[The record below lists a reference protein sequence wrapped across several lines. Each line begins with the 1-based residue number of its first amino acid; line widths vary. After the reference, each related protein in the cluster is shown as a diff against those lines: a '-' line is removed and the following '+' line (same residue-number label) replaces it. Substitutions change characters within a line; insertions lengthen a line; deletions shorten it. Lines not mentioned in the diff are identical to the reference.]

1 MKHKIGSAIFAEI
14 MTVHELALYLKTSDA
29 KVYRMA
35 RMRDLPAFRIG
46 KSWRFKKKM
55 IDMWISLKTDA
66 AYEPVPNLQIQ
77 IPEKLVILNN
87 VTPVSEGLTD

>member
-1 MKHKIGSAIFAEI
+1 MKYKIETTIFAEI

-35 RMRDLPAFRIG
+35 RMRDLPGFRIG

-55 IDMWISLKTDA
+55 IDMWISLETDA
-66 AYEPVPNLQIQ
+66 AYEPAPNLQIQ
-77 IPEKLVILNN
+77 TTEKVVTLNN
-87 VTPVSEGLTD
+87 VTSVSEGLIK

>member
-1 MKHKIGSAIFAEI
+1 MKYQIAPAAFAEI

-46 KSWRFKKKM
+46 KSWRFKKHM
-55 IDMWISLKTDA
+55 IDAWIRQKIDT
-66 AYEPVPNLQIQ
+66 AYDPAPDLQIQ
-77 IPEKLVILNN
+77 APEKF
-87 VTPVSEGLTD
+87 

>member
-1 MKHKIGSAIFAEI
+1 MKYHIVPAMFAEI

-46 KSWRFKKKM
+46 KSWRFKKHM
-55 IDMWISLKTDA
+55 IDAWIRQKMDISCDLA
-66 AYEPVPNLQIQ
+66 PNLQIQ
-77 IPEKLVILNN
+77 VPEKV
-87 VTPVSEGLTD
+87 